1 MRSIGQLARES
12 GLTVSAL
19 RFYDSAGVFGPAR
32 VDPQT
37 GYRWYAPDQLADARL
52 LCRLRRVGL
61 PLAELRL
68 VLAAPAGS
76 DTARQVLDRHLRRLE
91 DGLADA
97 RRELSSARRL
107 IDEREQPMNTTT
119 DTSTARDAAR
129 ITVAGAELAAALAA
143 VRFAVSADPEL
154 PMLGGVLFDLDGAA
168 LRLVATDRYR
178 MAVGTAAVR
187 SAEGTGFSALLP
199 TGPADEIGRLVAS
212 AVAADQDAEVTIGVT
227 GGSVTVAAG
236 GGRVTGECLD
246 LDFPDY
252 RRLVRLEPGHRVEL
266 GTADLRRA
274 VLAGT
279 IRSSSSSSSSS
290 PSSRSGQEPG
300 AGAEGPVIVLAVDQ
314 DGGLRVVESGAGSP
328 DELVAEAAARA
339 EALRVAVNREFLL
352 EAIDA
357 TQGQLV
363 LELGGVISPLA
374 IRSADGNF
382 SLLMPVRLS

>member
-68 VLAAPAGS
+68 VLAAPTGS
-76 DTARQVLDRHLRRLE
+76 DTAHRVLDGHLRRLE
-91 DGLADA
+91 EGLADA

-107 IDEREQPMNTTT
+107 IDEREQSMTTT
-119 DTSTARDAAR
+119 TNATTARGSAR
-129 ITVAGAELAAALAA
+129 ITVSGTELAAALAA

-154 PMLGGVLFDLDGAA
+154 PMLGGVLFDLDGAV

-178 MAVGTAAVR
+178 MAFGAAAVR
-187 SAEGTGFSALLP
+187 AAQGAEFSALLP
-199 TGPADEIGRLVAS
+199 TGLADEIGALVAS
-212 AVAADQDAEVTIGVT
+212 AVDADQDAEVSVGVA
-227 GGSVTVAAG
+227 GGSVTVTVG
-236 GGRVTGECLD
+236 GSQVTGERLD

-252 RRLVRLEPGHRVEL
+252 RRLGRLEPGHRVEL

-274 VLAGT
+274 VLAGAV
-279 IRSSSSSSSSS
+279 RPSSASSSGS
-290 PSSRSGQEPG
+290 E
-300 AGAEGPVIVLAVDQ
+300 AGADGADGADGAVIVLAVGQ
-314 DGGLRVVESGAGSP
+314 DGGLRVVESRAGSP
-328 DELVAEAAARA
+328 DELVEEASARA

-352 EAIDA
+352 EAINV
-357 TQGQLV
+357 TRGQLV

>member
-19 RFYDSAGVFGPAR
+19 RFYDSAGVFGPAQ

-68 VLAAPAGS
+68 VLAAPADA
-76 DTARQVLDRHLRRLE
+76 DTAHRVLDAHLRRLE

-97 RRELSSARRL
+97 RRELSSARKL
-107 IDEREQPMNTTT
+107 IDEREQPMTTT
-119 DTSTARDAAR
+119 MGSATAQDAVR
-129 ITVAGAELAAALAA
+129 ITVAGPELAAALAA
-143 VRFAVSADPEL
+143 VRFAVSTDPEL
-154 PMLGGVLFDLDGAA
+154 PMLGGILFDLDGTV

-178 MAVGTAAVR
+178 LAVGAAAAR
-187 SAEGTGFSALLP
+187 AAAGTQLSALVP
-199 TGPADEIGRLVAS
+199 TALADEIGLLLASVA
-212 AVAADQDAEVTIGVT
+212 DTDPGAEASVTVT
-227 GGSVTVAAG
+227 GGSVSVAVG
-236 GGRVTGECLD
+236 GHLVTGECLD

-252 RRLVRLEPGHRVEL
+252 RRLVRLEPSYRVEL
-266 GTADLRRA
+266 GATDLRRA
-274 VLAGT
+274 VLAGPT
-279 IRSSSSSSSSS
+279 R
-290 PSSRSGQEPG
+290 PARPEPG
-300 AGAEGPVIVLAVDQ
+300 AQAGADVTAPVTVLAL
-314 DGGLRVVESGAGSP
+314 GGNGDLRVVESAANSP
-328 DELVAEAAARA
+328 DELGAEASARA
-339 EALRVAVNREFLL
+339 EELRVAVNQEFLL
-352 EAIDA
+352 EALDA

-374 IRSADGNF
+374 IRSATDVDGNF